1 MLGST
6 DLIAIYSYKTYH
18 PHLRLMSPGQNQ
30 QAHNYP
36 QMLVKVET
44 AIAVPLTNT
53 KRQISF

>member
-6 DLIAIYSYKTYH
+6 DLIAIYSYKTYY
-18 PHLRLMSPGQNQ
+18 PHLRLSPGQNQ